1 MNCEK
6 VRQRLDD
13 YLDGELDTL
22 ARRAVREHLGGCAGC
37 RARLDELQNLVARLA
52 DLPAPSPSA
61 GFEDRVLQ
69 QARRAHEEWS
79 QVRGHQGWLAA
90 ALAASLFAGVG
101 IGLQVDRGAPE
112 TATLQP
118 VAVVLD
124 QPRTLKLL
132 FRSAQDVDDV
142 TFTLLLPEGVEVDGF
157 PGRREISWQAGLR
170 SGANLLPLPLV
181 AHTARGGVLVT
192 RVREGERSR
201 TFRLDVRVQAP
212 RETPGTG
219 GI

>member
-1 MNCEK
+1 MNCNK
-6 VRQRLDD
+6 VRERLDD

-22 ARRAVREHLGGCAGC
+22 ARSAVREHLGGCAGC
-37 RARLDELQNLVARLA
+37 RARLEALQDLVARLA
-52 DLPAPSPSA
+52 DLPAPSPAA

-69 QARRAHEEWS
+69 QARRAHEVRS
-79 QVRGHQGWLAA
+79 RVRGNQGWLAF
-90 ALAASLFAGVG
+90 ALAASLLAGVG
-101 IGLQVDRGAPE
+101 IGLQVDRGAPQV
-112 TATLQP
+112 AALQP

-132 FRSAQDVDDV
+132 FRSARDVDDV
-142 TFTLLLPEGVEVDGF
+142 TFTLQLPEGVEVDGF
-157 PGRREISWQAGLR
+157 PGLREISWQAGLK

-181 AHTARGGVLVT
+181 AHTARGGVLLA
-192 RVREGERSR
+192 RVREGDRSR

-212 RETPGTG
+212 RATVGAG